1 MNEQPAAIDPLDPTK
16 PVIVLVAPQM
26 GENIGACARAMLNC
40 GVSELRLVRPRDGWP
55 NPAATAMAAGADLV
69 LEHTRVFDTTR
80 EAIAD
85 LTRVYATTARARDMV
100 KPVVT
105 PRQAA
110 IEAHQ
115 VSAAGGR
122 VGYLFGAERDGLD
135 NVDVALA
142 DAILS
147 VPANPGFCSF
157 NIAQAVLLITYEW
170 FQEQSDVPPR
180 RLRMAGDD
188 SAPPRRDT
196 IDAFFDKMVASLD
209 ERGYF
214 RSPDL
219 RDRLIISLRNLINR
233 MEPNEQDIQ
242 TLHGVMVAL
251 ARRPCADGSE

>member
-1 MNEQPAAIDPLDPTK
+1 MNDQPTAHHPSNLTK
-16 PVIVLVAPQM
+16 PVIILVAPQM

-40 GVSELRLVRPRDGWP
+40 SISELRLVRPRDGWP
-55 NPAATAMAAGADLV
+55 NPAATAMAAGADVV
-69 LEHTRVFDTTR
+69 LEHTKVFETTR

-85 LTRVYATTARARDMV
+85 LTRVYATTARHRDMV

-110 IEAHQ
+110 VESHA
-115 VSAAGGR
+115 VSAEGGR

-147 VPANPGFCSF
+147 VPANPEFCSF
-157 NIAQAVLLITYEW
+157 NIAQAVLLVAYEW
-170 FQEQSDVPPR
+170 FQGQTDTPPR
-180 RLRMAGDD
+180 RLRMPGEDA
-188 SAPPRRDT
+188 AAPRRET
-196 IDAFFDKMVASLD
+196 IDAFFDKMIAALD

-251 ARRPCADGSE
+251 ARQPGSAPPE